1 MKKDY
6 LYIISCEV
14 NSKKL
19 YKIGV
24 AKNLEERLKNLKT
37 ANPFNLKLEYS
48 DFIEEAYKIEKLLH
62 KFFSHKKIEGEWF
75 QNIEVKEIRSK
86 LEYLKLNTL

>member
-14 NSKKL
+14 NNKKL

-24 AKNLEERLKNLKT
+24 AKNLEERMKNLKT

-48 DFIEEAYKIEKLLH
+48 DFIEDAYQIEKLLH
-62 KFFSHKKIEGEWF
+62 KFFVQKKIEGEWF
-75 QNIEVKEIRSK
+75 ENVEVKEIRGK
-86 LEYLKLNTL
+86 LEYFKINTI